1 MKIVT
6 FGEVLL
12 RFSSPARLRLTQTG
26 VMDAHFGGSEANGA
40 VSLSILGNEVRY
52 VTRLPQNAL
61 GQACVQRLREMGLD
75 TRFVCWGG
83 KRIGTYYFEQAASL
97 RPPRMVYDRKGSA
110 FYQLEPGMIPWRD
123 VFRGIDV
130 FCCSGIT
137 CALSQSAADATFEA
151 VRIAD
156 EMGLTIACDINYRKN
171 LWNYGAQAAEVL
183 PRLMQY
189 ATVIFGDAGEWELA
203 SGLPRIPFLAESS
216 DYPVDVAAYT
226 DMFQRIAD
234 RYPRCQKFI
243 LGLRNEVSTN
253 HHLLSGVMYNRQRLF
268 TTKIYDINPVVDPM
282 GVGDAYLAA
291 YLHAYLNRHDDDQ
304 HCLDFSLAA
313 SALKSTISGD
323 FNLSTE
329 DEVLALLS
337 SQFSPLFTADSR
349 LLHIPLRTC
358 VLRRKQHR

>member
-12 RFSSPARLRLTQTG
+12 RFSSPARLRLSQTG

-40 VSLSILGNEVRY
+40 VSLSMLGNEVRY
-52 VTRLPQNAL
+52 VTRLPDNAL
-61 GQACVQRLREMGLD
+61 GHACEQRLREMGLD
-75 TRFVCWGG
+75 TRYINWGG

-97 RPPRMVYDRKGSA
+97 RPPRMVYDRKDSA
-110 FYQLEPGMIPWRD
+110 FYQLQPGMIDWRE
-123 VFRGIDV
+123 VFSGMDV

-171 LWNYGAQAAEVL
+171 LWNYGANAAEVL
-183 PRLMQY
+183 PRLMQH
-189 ATVIFGDAGEWELA
+189 ASVIFGDAGEWELS
-203 SGLPRIPFLAESS
+203 SGLSRLPFKAERS
-216 DYPVDVAAYT
+216 DYPIDVEAYT
-226 DMFQRIAD
+226 EMFSQIAEKF
-234 RYPRCQKFI
+234 PRCQKFI

-268 TTKIYDINPVVDPM
+268 TAKIYDINPVVDPM

-291 YLHAYLNRHDDDQ
+291 YLHAMINRKDDDQ
-304 HCLDFSLAA
+304 QCLDFSLAA

-329 DEVLALLS
+329 EEIEELLN
-337 SQFSPLFTADSR
+337 L
-349 LLHIPLRTC
+349 
-358 VLRRKQHR
+358 